1 MDQLSGGR
9 ETLLSWIDIG
19 SQSQVRWVADYL
31 AKKGRTDL
39 YVGTRGE
46 AELLDRLKS
55 ALNDEATREMIKRM
69 RGAWSQKKYRESK
82 GQQVSFQLPD
92 DVVKGLN
99 RIAQERGCSKSKA
112 LRQVISD
119 AAKNRQRVNRR
130 SQEKIRRLESN
141 LKKLR
146 SKKLEAELVRD
157 RTINALLDKLTN
169 EIVIGCLEEVE
180 KVERGGGSGV
190 GVAGERFDGLLRE
203 RVAELEKL
211 VPEVQQIRPQG
222 KTIRDFF
229 DDYL

>member
-1 MDQLSGGR
+1 MI
-9 ETLLSWIDIG
+9 SWIDIG
-19 SQSQVRWVADYL
+19 SQSQVRWVVGYL

-39 YVGTRGE
+39 YVGARGE

-130 SQEKIRRLESN
+130 SQEKIHRLESN
-141 LKKLR
+141 LKNLR
-146 SKKLEAELVRD
+146 SKKLEAESVRD
-157 RTINALLDKLTN
+157 RVINVLLGRLSDDIKN
-169 EIVIGCLEEVE
+169 GCLDEVTGSEGDGGVAHERFEVLLGE
-180 KVERGGGSGV
+180 KVS
-190 GVAGERFDGLLRE
+190 
-203 RVAELEKL
+203 ELEKL
-211 VPEVQQIRPQG
+211 VPEVGQIRPQG
-222 KTIRDFF
+222 RTVRDFF
-229 DDYL
+229 DDQPGKS